1 MNEQA
6 KEQFKKTMKKPI
18 EDLKGFAITPEQ
30 IPELEKLIKNDRLR
44 TFAIDVET
52 DSTIKIDQQ
61 QEKTDRVEY
70 IRSISEFSN
79 SFFPMV
85 QAGIITPDAFK
96 QFMLFVS
103 KPFKVGRTVEESLT
117 SQEEQEPKGPT
128 AEEMLAQAKIQIE
141 QQKLQLEAQKQQVDA
156 GFTQQEIDI
165 KKAALLQEQA
175 LYQDKLEFEDSN
187 KAAEREH
194 QLITQIAG
202 ARTALMNS
210 QSMAETEH
218 LNSVIR
224 ESNKQTFV

>member
-1 MNEQA
+1 MTDPNNPEEMARLEQMNEQA

-194 QLITQIAG
+194 I
-202 ARTALMNS
+202 N
-210 QSMAETEH
+210 
-218 LNSVIR
+218 
-224 ESNKQTFV
+224 